1 MSELNSVA
9 WILIVFIILLGGLI
23 APFADLLGTKI
34 GKARF
39 SILKLRPKKTATI
52 VTIITGG
59 FISAI
64 SIGLLILVSEEFRQR
79 LFVDIPFLQKTLDE
93 SKKALL
99 PLQEERK
106 RLEDKIDNKEKELNK
121 LKSDVKEFRR
131 GNVVIKRGQTL
142 FIAQVTSNSNI
153 KLDLGK
159 IYNSADIY
167 VQKIVIP
174 SKKGIKNILLWRPSD
189 ISEIE
194 EVTSKGGNWIIL
206 IKSATNILR
215 GDNFVFVYPE
225 LLQNKTIVRRGEVI
239 TSEILEKK
247 DLDYKQINSK
257 IKTLLRKTRDEI
269 KLRGSIVNEI
279 TTRGDFIKKI
289 RDTLKINQNNKYRL
303 EVVSLKDSKTADPI
317 IVDLNISKL

>member
-1 MSELNSVA
+1 VA
-9 WILIVFIILLGGLI
+9 WILIVFLILLGGLI
-23 APFADLLGTKI
+23 APFGDLLGTKI

-52 VTIITGG
+52 ITIITGG
-59 FISAI
+59 FISSI

-121 LKSDVKEFRR
+121 LKSDIKEFRR

-142 FIAQVTSNSNI
+142 FIGEVISNPNI

-159 IYNSADIY
+159 IYNSADRY

-174 SKKGIKNILLWRPSD
+174 SKKEIKNILLWRPSD
-189 ISEIE
+189 INKIE
-194 EVTSKGGNWIIL
+194 SVTEKEGNWIIL
-206 IKSATNILR
+206 IKAATNVLK

-225 LLQNKTIVRRGEVI
+225 LLENQTIVSKGEVI
-239 TSEILEKK
+239 TSQILEKK
-247 DLDYKQINSK
+247 NSDFLNTK
-257 IKTLLRKTRDEI
+257 STVNTLLKKTRDKI
-269 KLRGSIVNEI
+269 KSRGYWW
-279 TTRGDFIKKI
+279 FKCFK
-289 RDTLKINQNNKYRL
+289 
-303 EVVSLKDSKTADPI
+303 SLA
-317 IVDLNISKL
+317 

>member
-1 MSELNSVA
+1 MA
-9 WILIVFIILLGGLI
+9 WILILFLILLGGLI
-23 APFADLLGTKI
+23 APFGDLLGTKI

-79 LFVDIPFLQKTLDE
+79 LFVDIPFLQKTLEE
-93 SKKALL
+93 SKKALI

-106 RLEDKIDNKEKELNK
+106 RLEDKISNKEKELNK
-121 LKSDVKEFRR
+121 LKSDVNEFRR

-142 FIAQVTSNSNI
+142 FIAEITS
-153 KLDLGK
+153 KTDTEFDLGK
-159 IYNSADIY
+159 IYSSADQY
-167 VQKIVIP
+167 VQKIVVP
-174 SKKGIKNILLWRPSD
+174 SKKDINNILLWRTSD
-189 ISEIE
+189 ISAIE
-194 EVTSKGGNWIIL
+194 AATSKEGNWIML
-206 IKSATNILR
+206 IKSATNVLK

-225 LLQNKTIVRRGEVI
+225 LLQNKTVVRRGEVI

-247 DLDYKQINSK
+247 DLEYKNINSE
-257 IKTLLRKTRDEI
+257 IKNLLRKTTDEI

-279 TTRGDFIKKI
+279 STRGDFIKKI
-289 RDTLKINQNNKYRL
+289 RDSLKTNQDVKYRL
-303 EVVSLKDSKTADPI
+303 EVVSLKDSKIADPI
-317 IVDLNISKL
+317 IVELNINKI

>member
-1 MSELNSVA
+1 VA
-9 WILIVFIILLGGLI
+9 WILIIFLILLGGLI
-23 APFADLLGTKI
+23 APFGDLLGSKI

-106 RLEDKIDNKEKELNK
+106 KLEDKINNKEKELNK

-142 FIAQVTSNSNI
+142 FIGQVISNPNI

-159 IYNSADIY
+159 LYNSADRY
-167 VQKIVIP
+167 VKKIVIP
-174 SKKGIKNILLWRPSD
+174 TKKETKNILLWRSSD

-194 EVTSKGGNWIIL
+194 RVTVKGGNWIIL
-206 IKSATNILR
+206 IKSATNVLK

-225 LLQNKTIVRRGEVI
+225 MMQNKIIVRRGEVI

-247 DLDYKQINSK
+247 DLEFENINSK
-257 IKTLLRKTRDEI
+257 INTLLKKTRDKI
-269 KLRGSIVNEI
+269 KSRGSIVNEI
-279 TTRGDFIKKI
+279 TTKGDFIKKI
-289 RDTLKINQNNKYRL
+289 RDSIEANLKNKYL
-303 EVVSLKDSKTADPI
+303 IEVVSLKDSKTAESI
-317 IVDLNISKL
+317 IVELNITQL

>member
-1 MSELNSVA
+1 VA
-9 WILIVFIILLGGLI
+9 WILIIFLILLGGLI
-23 APFADLLGTKI
+23 APFGDLLGTKI

-52 VTIITGG
+52 VTIITGS

-64 SIGLLILVSEEFRQR
+64 SIGLLILFSEEFRQR

-93 SKKALL
+93 SKKALV
-99 PLQEERK
+99 PLKEERK
-106 RLEDKIDNKEKELNK
+106 RLEEKINNKERELNK

-131 GNVVIKRGQTL
+131 GNVVLKRGQTL
-142 FIAQVTSNSNI
+142 FIGEVTSNPNI
-153 KLDLGK
+153 KADLGK
-159 IYNSADIY
+159 IYKSADRY

-174 SKKGIKNILLWRPSD
+174 NKKEIKNILLWRTSD

-194 EVTSKGGNWIIL
+194 GITAKGGNWIIL
-206 IKSATNILR
+206 IKSATNVLK

-225 LLQNKTIVRRGEVI
+225 LLQNKIVVRRGEVI
-239 TSEILEKK
+239 TSEIIEKK
-247 DLDYKQINSK
+247 DLEYKNVNSK
-257 IKTLLRKTRDEI
+257 IQTLLKKTRDNI

-289 RDTLKINQNNKYRL
+289 RDSVNTNQNNQYRL
-303 EVVSLKDSKTADPI
+303 EVVSLKDSKTADTI
-317 IVDLNISKL
+317 IVELNITKL